1 MTKLDGTRALVTGGT
16 SGIGLA
22 MARALAE
29 AGAAVVLT
37 GREAGRARDASAAGK
52 STGLGLAIVD
62 AVVAAHSGCI
72 TVTSRPGMTRFAI
85 VLPLLSEPA
94 ASPVC

>member
-29 AGAAVVLT
+29 AGAAVVII
-37 GREAGRARDASAAGK
+37 GRDGGRAREVAAGMPG
-52 STGLGLAIVD
+52 T
-62 AVVAAHSGCI
+62 SGWPWTCA
-72 TVTSRPGMTRFAI
+72 TRG
-85 VLPLLSEPA
+85 PW
-94 ASPVC
+94 